1 MLINILKYETFFG
14 NLQKYIGCISIG
26 KQCFHHIHVP
36 YAPAYSAVSSL
47 KVEVFMCVRAG
58 K

>member
-1 MLINILKYETFFG
+1 MKYFFEIE
-14 NLQKYIGCISIG
+14 NWQKGFGCISIG

-36 YAPAYSAVSSL
+36 YTPGYWAVPKANL
-47 KVEVFMCVRAG
+47 DVLTDKNTLPYR